1 MRKHS
6 TFIWMGLSV
15 ALLLAF
21 QLDAAAADDAYQEDA
36 LGTIGN
42 PLRQELDA
50 DPSLVESMDRFED
63 QIEPGKERVIKVGII
78 LLKEE
83 KLFFSPLIQQSM
95 AFEWW
100 TLTGKIS
107 ELESNLNQGVQ
118 TYCKLKGS
126 REMTRRMHRR
136 RESATM
142 GFRDVYYSFLVEEIL
157 WVKSKEEILD
167 IKRRIDDAI
176 VQADGYYENR
186 QFAEALPHYN
196 KARELGIKYLPNAIS
211 YRVLERLSQ
220 CEAHVALKK

>member
-15 ALLLAF
+15 ALLFTF
-21 QLDAAAADDAYQEDA
+21 QLYAAAADDPYQEDA

-63 QIEPGKERVIKVGII
+63 QVELGREKVIKVGII

-100 TLTGKIS
+100 TLTGKTP
-107 ELESNLNQGVQ
+107 ELKKMLPRGKQA
-118 TYCKLKGS
+118 YCKLKGS
-126 REMTRRMHRR
+126 REMTRRMHRK

-142 GFRDVYYSFLVEEIL
+142 GFRDVYYTFMVDKIL
-157 WVKSKEEILD
+157 WVKSKDEILD
-167 IKRRIDDAI
+167 IKRRIDNA
-176 VQADGYYENR
+176 VVTADDHYENR
-186 QFAEALPHYN
+186 RFGDALTYYNEA
-196 KARELGIKYLPNAIS
+196 KELAQEYLPNAIS
-211 YRVLERLSQ
+211 YDVLERASHCQ
-220 CEAHVALKK
+220 AQVVQKK

>member
-6 TFIWMGLSV
+6 AFIWMGLSV
-15 ALLLAF
+15 ALLLTF
-21 QLDAAAADDAYQEDA
+21 QLYAEAADNTYQEDA

-50 DPSLVESMDRFED
+50 DPSLVEPLDRFED
-63 QIEPGKERVIKVGII
+63 QVEPGKEKVVKVGII

-100 TLTGKIS
+100 TLTGKTS
-107 ELESNLNQGVQ
+107 ELKNNLDQGVQ

-126 REMTRRMHRR
+126 REMTRRLHRK

-142 GFRDVYYSFLVEEIL
+142 GFRDVYYTFLVEEIL

-176 VQADGYYENR
+176 AQADGYYENR
-186 QFAEALPHYN
+186 QFAKAYPHYN
-196 KARELGIKYLPNAIS
+196 KARELGVKYLPNAVS
-211 YRVLERLSQ
+211 YSVLERASQ